1 MCSAGDKCLVRWGTF
16 RFVSTGDRS
25 RVPSIDVYVNN
36 EHKGRATDLNLLGQL
51 KAFSWLSDLDRTNLL
66 SALET
71 ANFTKHEVIVRE
83 SELASEAHI
92 LLAGTASLTCLN
104 VRTERV
110 MVALLAPGPIPEFPT
125 LPFTPSRFQ
134 IEAYDDCR
142 VGSLSWEQFDNITSH
157 SSQAGF
163 RKFHQTNLQQWYR
176 LLLRGSSFLSLGLH
190 ERIGLALLELC
201 SDFGIPDSR
210 GSLLR
215 IAVSHRHLANLV
227 GASRPR
233 VTEHLARLERDRL
246 VIRQGRQLVVCTD
259 KLEHSMGGRIPDL
272 PIKIAEAGA
281 ASARR
286 PRTNPARQP
295 PRDAMKPIVLQ
306 EKLRSASSSGRQFK
320 PAA

>member
-1 MCSAGDKCLVRWGTF
+1 
-16 RFVSTGDRS
+16 
-25 RVPSIDVYVNN
+25 
-36 EHKGRATDLNLLGQL
+36 
-51 KAFSWLSDLDRTNLL
+51 
-66 SALET
+66 LET

-83 SELASEAHI
+83 SALASDAHI
-92 LLAGTASLTCLN
+92 LLAGTASLTCLK

-157 SSQAGF
+157 SSPSAF

-210 GSLLR
+210 GTLLR
-215 IAVSHRHLANLV
+215 VAFSHRHLANLV

-233 VTEHLARLERDRL
+233 VTEHLARLERDRF
-246 VIRQGRQLVVCTD
+246 VIRQGRQLVVCMD
-259 KLEHSMGGRIPDL
+259 KLEDSLSARIPDL
-272 PIKIAEAGA
+272 PIKILGPNVSRLRSPKPNTAPEHA
-281 ASARR
+281 
-286 PRTNPARQP
+286 QVV
-295 PRDAMKPIVLQ
+295 MKPIALRK
-306 EKLRSASSSGRQFK
+306 KLRSPRSEQQT
-320 PAA
+320 